1 VEQYQK
7 TAALDPPSEDLLL
20 DWALAYD
27 CAGNSQEAIRKLQQS
42 AALRPSAHVYSQ
54 IGMEFGKTGKYAEAL
69 AALQTAQALNPAFA
83 MTYYYLGNVHA
94 AQGNLAQAV
103 ADYQHVLA
111 LDPNNQPAREALAHM
126 SR

>member
-1 VEQYQK
+1 
-7 TAALDPPSEDLLL
+7 
-20 DWALAYD
+20 
-27 CAGNSQEAIRKLQQS
+27 
-42 AALRPSAHVYSQ
+42 
-54 IGMEFGKTGKYAEAL
+54 MEFGKTGKYAEAL